1 MLDSLTNRLTGIL
14 DRLRGFGRLTEENIQ
29 EALREVRV
37 ALLEA
42 DVNFKVVKG
51 FIDRVR
57 VKAVGQD
64 VLQSLTP
71 GQQVVKVVR
80 DELVELLGG
89 SAHRLAMAPHPPTVV
104 MLVGLQGSGKTTSA
118 AKLARHFQKQGQHPL
133 LAAADVYRPA
143 AVDQLKTLGA
153 QLGIPVVGEATQRPV
168 EICAAARDEAARRG
182 LSPLILDTA
191 GRLHIDEEMLEE
203 LRAIKRAVGPHHVL
217 LVVDAMTGQDA
228 VTVAEKFNAAIGIDA
243 VVLTKMDGDARGG
256 AALSVRQVTGRPI
269 AFVGVGEKTEALEPF
284 HPDRLAQ
291 RILGMGDVL
300 SLVEK
305 AQATVDAG
313 QAEALAQKIHDDT
326 FTLEDFATQL
336 RQLRSMGPLGQ
347 LMDMVPFFKGARG
360 LPKEMTGEEQ
370 ELDRYTAIIGSMTP
384 HERRE
389 PSVIN
394 GSRRA
399 RIARGSGTNVS
410 DVNRLLKQYGQLRKM
425 MKGLKNMEGRMGKFK
440 GALPFLADLMRQMPI
455 PLALDFLEVSS
466 YGEATESSGVV
477 RILKDLAK
485 PIEGRDVVVVE
496 DILDTGHTLAYVI
509 EHLRS
514 KQPASVR
521 LCTLLDKPARR
532 IVPIQI
538 DYRGFEIPDKFVV
551 GYGLDYAERYR
562 NLPFIGVLKP
572 EVYRGEP

>member
-89 SAHRLAMAPHPPTVV
+89 SAHRLAMAPNPPTVV

-133 LAAADVYRPA
+133 LAAVDVYRPA
-143 AVDQLKTLGA
+143 AVEQLKTLGA

-168 EICAAARDEAARRG
+168 DICAAARDEAARRG

-203 LRAIKRAVGPHHVL
+203 LRAIRRAVGPHHVL

-243 VVLTKMDGDARGG
+243 VILTKMDGDARGG

-313 QAEALAQKIHDDT
+313 QAEALAQKIRDDA

-336 RQLRSMGPLGQ
+336 KQLRSMGPLGQ
-347 LMDMVPFFKGARG
+347 LMDMVPFFKGAKG
-360 LPKEMTGEEQ
+360 LPKEMSGEEQ
-370 ELDRYTAIIGSMTP
+370 ELDRYGAIIASMTP

-399 RIARGSGTNVS
+399 RIARGSGTSVS
-410 DVNRLLKQYGQLRKM
+410 DVNRLLKQYAQLKKM

-440 GALPFLADLMRQMPI
+440 GALPFLPR
-455 PLALDFLEVSS
+455 
-466 YGEATESSGVV
+466 
-477 RILKDLAK
+477 
-485 PIEGRDVVVVE
+485 
-496 DILDTGHTLAYVI
+496 
-509 EHLRS
+509 
-514 KQPASVR
+514 
-521 LCTLLDKPARR
+521 
-532 IVPIQI
+532 
-538 DYRGFEIPDKFVV
+538 
-551 GYGLDYAERYR
+551 
-562 NLPFIGVLKP
+562 
-572 EVYRGEP
+572 